1 MDESEI
7 LKDIKVDESV
17 DRIIRLIHQNV
28 ILFYE
33 EYHSFKDHANHYDD
47 LKKYENKLN
56 KSVEV
61 IVKIKESCIKE
72 LKEFEMQNKNG
83 ENIEIIKDLKVMVDD
98 LKLYS
103 GELEFIMA
111 KILNNNT
118 INSKTYTDAINE
130 KFNIIFHKYNEFVR
144 TDTDV
149 IIQLAR
155 LEKRVR
161 TKSSI

>member
-1 MDESEI
+1 
-7 LKDIKVDESV
+7 
-17 DRIIRLIHQNV
+17 
-28 ILFYE
+28 
-33 EYHSFKDHANHYDD
+33 
-47 LKKYENKLN
+47 
-56 KSVEV
+56 
-61 IVKIKESCIKE
+61 
-72 LKEFEMQNKNG
+72 
-83 ENIEIIKDLKVMVDD
+83 MVDD